1 MPASD
6 ASHYHTIVI
15 GVGSMGSAACFHLSQ
30 RNQKVLG
37 LEQFTSPHE
46 KGAHGAHTRII
57 RKAYF
62 EHPDYVPLLEKAYA
76 NWHLIEQMSGEQLY
90 VPTGLL
96 YAGPP
101 GNYLLQRIRE
111 AAQQYQISLEEW
123 DSAELKQRFPQ
134 FTLPAN
140 AEIMFEPEA
149 GFLYPDKAIEVMIAL
164 SIRSGA
170 TILQKTP
177 VLSWEANS
185 DGVSVI
191 TADATFT
198 ADKLIITAGPWAGTV
213 IPGAQQHLQITQQTL
228 AWYAPP
234 AEVAQNA
241 EQFPCW
247 LIAEEG
253 VPGAY
258 YGFPSLPNHG
268 PKGWKIAHHHAG
280 KPTLPDETNR
290 MIDKNELTTLGKF
303 MQQYFGVADD
313 GLIATKTCL
322 YSNSPDEHFVIDLLP
337 RNHQRVSVAWGF
349 SGHGFKFTSVVG
361 EILADLCMYGKTPLR
376 AQFLQADRLSAF
388 EKKPH

>member
-1 MPASD
+1 MPTSD

-15 GVGSMGSAACFHLSQ
+15 GVGSMGSAACFHLSR
-30 RNQKVLG
+30 RNQRVLG

-76 NWHLIEQMSGEQLY
+76 NWHLIEQLSGEQLY

-101 GNYLLQRIRE
+101 GNDLLQRIRE

-164 SIRSGA
+164 SIQAGA
-170 TILQKTP
+170 TIRQQCP
-177 VLSWEANS
+177 VLSWEA
-185 DGVSVI
+185 DELGVKVF
-191 TADATFT
+191 TEHETFT
-198 ADKLIITAGPWAGTV
+198 ADKLIITAGPWAGAV
-213 IPGAQQHLQITQQTL
+213 IPRVQAHLQITQQTL
-228 AWYAPP
+228 AWYTPP
-234 AEVAQNA
+234 ADVPQNA
-241 EQFPCW
+241 QQFPCW
-247 LIAEEG
+247 LIAEES

-258 YGFPSLPNHG
+258 YGFPAIPNHG
-268 PKGWKIAHHHAG
+268 PNGWKIAHHHAG
-280 KPTLPDETNR
+280 KPTHPDEINR
-290 MIDKNELTTLGKF
+290 TINEKELATLGKF
-303 MQQYFGVADD
+303 MQQYLGVSEDA
-313 GLIATKTCL
+313 LIATKTCL
-322 YSNSPDEHFVIDLLP
+322 YSYSPDEHFVIDLLP
-337 RNHQRVSVAWGF
+337 DQHQRVSVAWGF

-361 EILADLCMYGKTPLR
+361 EILADLSMYGKTPLP
-376 AQFLQADRLSAF
+376 AQFLQADRLSMI
-388 EKKPH
+388 

>member
-1 MPASD
+1 MPTSD

-37 LEQFTSPHE
+37 LEQFSSPHE

-76 NWHLIEQMSGEQLY
+76 NWHLIEQLSGEQLY

-101 GNYLLQRIRE
+101 GNDLLQRIRE

-164 SIRSGA
+164 SIRAGA
-170 TILQKTP
+170 TIRQQCP
-177 VLSWEANS
+177 VLS
-185 DGVSVI
+185 
-191 TADATFT
+191 
-198 ADKLIITAGPWAGTV
+198 
-213 IPGAQQHLQITQQTL
+213 
-228 AWYAPP
+228 
-234 AEVAQNA
+234 
-241 EQFPCW
+241 
-247 LIAEEG
+247 
-253 VPGAY
+253 
-258 YGFPSLPNHG
+258 
-268 PKGWKIAHHHAG
+268 
-280 KPTLPDETNR
+280 
-290 MIDKNELTTLGKF
+290 
-303 MQQYFGVADD
+303 
-313 GLIATKTCL
+313 
-322 YSNSPDEHFVIDLLP
+322 
-337 RNHQRVSVAWGF
+337 
-349 SGHGFKFTSVVG
+349 
-361 EILADLCMYGKTPLR
+361 
-376 AQFLQADRLSAF
+376 
-388 EKKPH
+388 

>member
-1 MPASD
+1 
-6 ASHYHTIVI
+6 
-15 GVGSMGSAACFHLSQ
+15 MGSAACFHLSQ

-46 KGAHGAHTRII
+46 RGAHGAHTRII

-62 EHPDYVPLLEKAYA
+62 EHPDYIPLLEKAYA
-76 NWHLIEQMSGEQLY
+76 NWHLIEQLSGEQLY

-101 GNYLLQRIRE
+101 GNDLLQRIRE
-111 AAQQYQISLEEW
+111 AAQLYQISLEEW
-123 DSAELKQRFPQ
+123 DSAQLQQRFPQ
-134 FTLPAN
+134 FALPAN
-140 AEIMFEPEA
+140 SEILFEPEA

-164 SIRSGA
+164 SIRAGA
-170 TILQKTP
+170 TIRQQCP

-185 DGVSVI
+185 EGVTVT
-191 TADATFT
+191 TADETFT
-198 ADKLIITAGPWAGTV
+198 ADKLIITAGPWAGSM

-228 AWYAPP
+228 AWYTPP
-234 AEVAQNA
+234 VDVPQNA

-268 PKGWKIAHHHAG
+268 PSGWKIAHHHAG
-280 KPTLPDETNR
+280 KPTHPDETNR
-290 MIDKNELTTLGKF
+290 TIDQNELATLGKF
-303 MQQYFGVADD
+303 MQQYLGVAEDA
-313 GLIATKTCL
+313 LNATKTCL

-337 RNHQRVSVAWGF
+337 GNHQRVSVAWGF

-361 EILADLCMYGKTPLR
+361 EILADLSMYGKTPLP
-376 AQFLQADRLSAF
+376 AQFLRADRLSAF
-388 EKKPH
+388 L

>member
-1 MPASD
+1 MPTSD

-37 LEQFTSPHE
+37 LEQFSSPHE
-46 KGAHGAHTRII
+46 RGAHGAHTRII

-76 NWHLIEQMSGEQLY
+76 NWHLIEQLSGEQLY

-101 GNYLLQRIRE
+101 GNDLLQRIRE

-123 DSAELKQRFPQ
+123 DSAELKQRVPQ

-140 AEIMFEPEA
+140 SEIMFEPEA

-164 SIRSGA
+164 SIRAGA
-170 TILQKTP
+170 TIRQQCP
-177 VLSWEANS
+177 VLGWEA
-185 DGVSVI
+185 DELGVKVF
-191 TADATFT
+191 TEHETFT
-198 ADKLIITAGPWAGTV
+198 ADKLIITAGPWAGSM
-213 IPGAQQHLQITQQTL
+213 IAGAQQHLQITQQTL
-228 AWYAPP
+228 AWYTPP
-234 AEVAQNA
+234 ADVPQNA
-241 EQFPCW
+241 QQFPCW

-258 YGFPSLPNHG
+258 YGFPALPNHG
-268 PKGWKIAHHHAG
+268 PNGWKIAHHHAG
-280 KPTLPDETNR
+280 KPTHPDETNR
-290 MIDKNELTTLGKF
+290 TINEKELATLGKF
-303 MQQYFGVADD
+303 MQQYLGVADD
-313 GLIATKTCL
+313 ALITTKTCL

-337 RNHQRVSVAWGF
+337 GYHQRVSVAWGF

-361 EILADLCMYGKTPLR
+361 EILADLSMYGKTPLP
-376 AQFLQADRLSAF
+376 AQLLQADRLSMI
-388 EKKPH
+388 

>member
-1 MPASD
+1 MPTSD

-37 LEQFTSPHE
+37 LEQFSSPHE

-76 NWHLIEQMSGEQLY
+76 NWHLIEQLSGEQLY

-96 YAGPP
+96 YAGPT
-101 GNYLLQRIRE
+101 GNDLLQRIRE
-111 AAQQYQISLEEW
+111 AAQLYQIPLEQW
-123 DSAELKQRFPQ
+123 DRAQLQQRFPQ
-134 FTLPAN
+134 FILPAN
-140 AEIMFEPEA
+140 AEILFEPEA

-164 SIRSGA
+164 SIRAGA
-170 TILQKTP
+170 TIRQQCP

-185 DGVSVI
+185 EGVTVT

-198 ADKLIITAGPWAGTV
+198 ADKLIITAGPWAGSM
-213 IPGAQQHLQITQQTL
+213 IAGAQQHLHITQQTL
-228 AWYAPP
+228 AWYTPP
-234 AEVAQNA
+234 AEMPQNA
-241 EQFPCW
+241 QQFPCW

-258 YGFPSLPNHG
+258 YGFPALPNHG
-268 PKGWKIAHHHAG
+268 PSGWKIAHHHAG
-280 KPTLPDETNR
+280 KPTHPDETNR
-290 MIDKNELTTLGKF
+290 IIGEKELATLGKF
-303 MQQYFGVADD
+303 MQQYLGVAEDA
-313 GLIATKTCL
+313 LITTKTCL

-337 RNHQRVSVAWGF
+337 GYHQRVSVAWGF

-361 EILADLCMYGKTPLR
+361 EILADLSMYGKTPLP

-388 EKKPH
+388 EQKTN

>member
-1 MPASD
+1 MPTSD

-76 NWHLIEQMSGEQLY
+76 NWHLIEQLSGEQLY

-101 GNYLLQRIRE
+101 GNDLLQRIRE

-123 DSAELKQRFPQ
+123 DSAQLQQRFPQ
-134 FTLPAN
+134 FMLPEN

-164 SIRSGA
+164 SIRAGA
-170 TILQKTP
+170 DIREQAQ
-177 VLSWEANS
+177 VISWEANS
-185 DGVSVI
+185 EGVRVT
-191 TADATFT
+191 TADETFT
-198 ADKLIITAGPWAGTV
+198 ADKLIITAGPWAGAV
-213 IPGAQQHLQITQQTL
+213 IPGVQAHLQITQQTL
-228 AWYAPP
+228 AWYTPP
-234 AEVAQNA
+234 ADVPQNA
-241 EQFPCW
+241 QQFPCW

-258 YGFPSLPNHG
+258 YGFPALPNHG
-268 PKGWKIAHHHAG
+268 PNGWKIAHHHAG
-280 KPTLPDETNR
+280 KPTHPDETR
-290 MIDKNELTTLGKF
+290 RTIDQNEIATLGKF
-303 MQQYFGVADD
+303 MQQYLGVSEDA
-313 GLIATKTCL
+313 LIATKTCL
-322 YSNSPDEHFVIDLLP
+322 YSYSPDEHFVIDLLP
-337 RNHQRVSVAWGF
+337 DQHQRVSVAWGF

-361 EILADLCMYGKTPLR
+361 EILADLSMYGKTPLP
-376 AQFLQADRLSAF
+376 AQFLQADRLSAI
-388 EKKPH
+388 K